1 MHRQNMQPPVEK
13 SMSRLQT
20 TLLSLSFLFILNG
33 CSDRVELHRQLSEQE
48 ANEVVAELADK
59 HIRAQKIST
68 KDGVTVAV
76 NTSDISRA
84 VRTLEAVGLPK
95 LARATLGD
103 TFRKEGVISTPLE
116 ERARYIYA
124 LSQELEATL
133 SNIDGVIV
141 ARVHVVLPERIAPGE
156 PVQPASASV
165 FIKHDPRLD
174 PDNIRARVRRMVAS
188 SIPGMTTAVD
198 NQQKLTVI
206 FVPAAAYQEQRRLA
220 YFGPFLIPANDLGFW
235 WTSAIVALASLI
247 LTGIGSLFWRNRRC
261 PLPQEK
267 STADVPT
274 GPFHGS

>member
-1 MHRQNMQPPVEK
+1 MAMN
-13 SMSRLQT
+13 
-20 TLLSLSFLFILNG
+20 SFLPVALLLAAALMLGG

-48 ANEVVAELADK
+48 ANEVIAELADK
-59 HIRAQKIST
+59 HIRAQKVPA

-76 NTSDISRA
+76 NAVDIGRA
-84 VRTLEAVGLPK
+84 VRTLEAAGLPRA
-95 LARATLGD
+95 ARTTLGD

-141 ARVHVVLPERIAPGE
+141 ARVHVVLPERVAPGE

-188 SIPGMTTAVD
+188 SIPGMTAAVD
-198 NQQKLTVI
+198 NPQKLSVI
-206 FVPAAAYQEQRRLA
+206 FVPATAYQEQQRLA
-220 YFGPFLIPANDLGFW
+220 YFGPFLVPNDDLP
-235 WTSAIVALASLI
+235 
-247 LTGIGSLFWRNRRC
+247 FWRTSVTLFLLSLVAITLAASFLFARRQRARQGR
-261 PLPQEK
+261 PVAGE
-267 STADVPT
+267 SIGAAHDA
-274 GPFHGS
+274 

>member
-1 MHRQNMQPPVEK
+1 MPRQNLQPAIVAMNNFLPVAF
-13 SMSRLQT
+13 
-20 TLLSLSFLFILNG
+20 LLVAALVLGG

-48 ANEVVAELADK
+48 ANEVIAELADK
-59 HIRAQKIST
+59 HIRAQKIPA
-68 KDGVTVAV
+68 KDGVSVAV
-76 NTSDISRA
+76 NANDIGRA
-84 VRTLEAVGLPK
+84 VRTLEAAGLPRV
-95 LARATLGD
+95 ARTTLGD

-174 PDNIRARVRRMVAS
+174 PDNILARVRRMVAS

-198 NQQKLTVI
+198 NPQKLSVI
-206 FVPAAAYQEQRRLA
+206 FVPATTYQEQQRLA
-220 YFGPFLIPANDLGFW
+220 YFGPFLVPGDDLK
-235 WTSAIVALASLI
+235 
-247 LTGIGSLFWRNRRC
+247 FWRTSVTLFLLGLVAIILAASFLYARRQRARQGT
-261 PLPQEK
+261 PVAGE
-267 STADVPT
+267 SI
-274 GPFHGS
+274 GPAHDA

>member
-1 MHRQNMQPPVEK
+1 MTKYLPAA
-13 SMSRLQT
+13 
-20 TLLSLSFLFILNG
+20 LLLTFAFMLNG

-59 HIRAQKIST
+59 HIRAQKIPS
-68 KDGVTVAV
+68 KDGVVVAV
-76 NTSDISRA
+76 NTADLGRA
-84 VRTLEAVGLPK
+84 VRTLEAAGLPRV
-95 LARATLGD
+95 ARTTLGD

-133 SNIDGVIV
+133 SNIDGVII

-198 NQQKLTVI
+198 NLQKLSVI
-206 FVPAAAYQEQRRLA
+206 FVPATTYQEQQRLV
-220 YFGPFLIPANDLGFW
+220 YFGPFLVPSDDLGFW
-235 WTSAIVALASLI
+235 RGSVIAVLLGVASSLVA
-247 LTGIGSLFWRNRRC
+247 GLFLFSRRQH
-261 PLPQEK
+261 PPQEPRIAHEQDGT
-267 STADVPT
+267 SHDT
-274 GPFHGS
+274 

>member
-1 MHRQNMQPPVEK
+1 MQPAVARR
-13 SMSRLQT
+13 RLLQS
-20 TLLSLSFLFILNG
+20 TLLALSFLFLLSG
-33 CSDRVELHRQLSEQE
+33 CGERVELHRQLSEQE
-48 ANEVVAELADK
+48 ANEVIAELADK
-59 HIRAQKIST
+59 HIRAQKIPT
-68 KDGVTVAV
+68 KDGVTVSVDA
-76 NTSDISRA
+76 NDIGRA

-198 NQQKLTVI
+198 NPQKLSVI
-206 FVPAAAYQEQRRLA
+206 FVPAAAYQEQKRLV
-220 YFGPFLIPANDLGFW
+220 YFGPFLIPADDRSFW
-235 WTSAIVALASLI
+235 WTCFLGVLGGLIVTVA
-247 LTGIGSLFWRNRRC
+247 GSLFLLNRRQRMAQSI
-261 PLPQEK
+261 PDV
-267 STADVPT
+267 TA
-274 GPFHGS
+274 GPADDH

>member
-1 MHRQNMQPPVEK
+1 MQPAVA
-13 SMSRLQT
+13 RRRFLQS
-20 TLLSLSFLFILNG
+20 TLLALSFLFLLSG
-33 CSDRVELHRQLSEQE
+33 CGDRVELHRQLSEQE
-48 ANEVVAELADK
+48 ANEVIAELADK
-59 HIRAQKIST
+59 HIRAQKIPT
-68 KDGVTVAV
+68 KDGVTVSVDA
-76 NTSDISRA
+76 NDIGRA

-95 LARATLGD
+95 LTRATLGD

-198 NQQKLTVI
+198 NPQKLSVI
-206 FVPAAAYQEQRRLA
+206 FVPAAAYQEQKRLV
-220 YFGPFLIPANDLGFW
+220 YFGPFLIPADDRSFW
-235 WTSAIVALASLI
+235 WTCFVGVLGGLIVTVA
-247 LTGIGSLFWRNRRC
+247 GSLFLLNRRQRMAQSI
-261 PLPQEK
+261 PDV
-267 STADVPT
+267 TA
-274 GPFHGS
+274 GPAHDH

>member
-1 MHRQNMQPPVEK
+1 MNNFLPIA
-13 SMSRLQT
+13 
-20 TLLSLSFLFILNG
+20 LLLTVALFLSG
-33 CSDRVELHRQLSEQE
+33 CGDRVELHRQLSEQE

-59 HIRAQKIST
+59 HIRAQKIPA
-68 KDGVTVAV
+68 KDGVVVAV
-76 NTSDISRA
+76 NASDIGRA
-84 VRTLEAVGLPK
+84 VRTLEAAGLPRV
-95 LARATLGD
+95 ARTTLGD

-198 NQQKLTVI
+198 NAQKLTVI
-206 FVPAAAYQEQRRLA
+206 FVPATTYQEQQRLV
-220 YFGPFLIPANDLGFW
+220 YFGPFLVPSDDLGFW
-235 WTSAIVALASLI
+235 RGSVIVSLLGLISAVIAVVLLN
-247 LTGIGSLFWRNRRC
+247 NRRQRHVHG
-261 PLPQEK
+261 PLVAGK
-267 STADVPT
+267 SP
-274 GPFHGS
+274 GPAHDA